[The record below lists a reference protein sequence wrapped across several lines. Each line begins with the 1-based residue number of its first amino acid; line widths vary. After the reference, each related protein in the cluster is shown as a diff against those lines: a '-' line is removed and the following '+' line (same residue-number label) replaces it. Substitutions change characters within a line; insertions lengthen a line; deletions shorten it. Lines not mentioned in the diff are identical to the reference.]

1 MLIEILDSP
10 IMVDKKPLLKGIRL
24 NIAGNNQYRFKTIV
38 LDNDNEIPVDLI
50 IYQLEWKGIKNL
62 TANIGINA
70 IEKNTNIRIDLKVSY
85 SIHRKEYSI
94 KGIISNNSINIKT
107 KNMQEII
114 SSIINIVTQVI
125 KNKK

>member
-10 IMVDKKPLLKGIRL
+10 VMVDKQPLLKGIRL
-24 NIAGNNQYRFKTIV
+24 NIAGNNQYRIKTTV
-38 LDNDNEIPVDLI
+38 LNDGNDIPVDLI
-50 IYQLEWKGIKNL
+50 IYQLAWKGIKNL
-62 TANIGINA
+62 TANIDINA
-70 IEKNTNIRIDLKVSY
+70 VEKNTNIRVDVKVSY

-94 KGIISNNSINIKT
+94 KGIIGDEQINIKT